1 MAMSKARSFYT
12 VLTNS
17 DLSYKEKWRLGKAR
31 LARFLFGF
39 NDRKG
44 FIMKFV
50 IYTLLVSIGFVYLYP
65 MLYMFITSMKSLS
78 DLLDMSVKW
87 IPTDLYTKNY
97 KQAFSVMNM
106 RESFTGS
113 MLIALVPTIF
123 QVIVASLVGYGFAR
137 FEFPLKK
144 LLFGLMI
151 FSFIIPPQILMMPT
165 YRLLSTL
172 ELTGSL
178 NAFIIPAALGQGFN
192 SAIFILIFY
201 QFFMQ
206 TPKSLYEAA
215 EVDGASQLTSFIKI
229 AIPMAVPAFIVSFLF
244 SFVWYW
250 NETYLTTLYLTS
262 SKNELTTILLQ
273 LQQFEQNYQTMYPV
287 TENSPNKINEGI
299 KMAGTVISI
308 LPLLIVYFFLQRYF
322 VESVD
327 RTGITGE

>member
-1 MAMSKARSFYT
+1 MEAQKITSAPRDQS
-12 VLTNS
+12 VS
-17 DLSYKEKWRLGKAR
+17 PQEKWRRIKVK

-44 FIMKFV
+44 FLLKLV

-65 MLYMFITSMKSLS
+65 MLHMFITSMKSLT
-78 DLLDMSVKW
+78 DLLDQSVKW
-87 IPTDLYTKNY
+87 IPSSLYTENY
-97 KQAFSVMNM
+97 KQAYSVMNLKA
-106 RESFTGS
+106 SFKGS
-113 MLIALVPTIF
+113 LLLSLLPTIC
-123 QVIVASLVGYGFAR
+123 QVVVASLVGYGFAR
-137 FEFPLKK
+137 YKFPLKN
-144 LLFGLMI
+144 LLFALLI

-165 YRLLSTL
+165 YRLFNSLG
-172 ELTGSL
+172 LTGSIS
-178 NAFIIPAALGQGFN
+178 AFIVPAILGQGLN
-192 SAIFILIFY
+192 SSIFILIFY
-201 QFFMQ
+201 QFFKQ
-206 TPKSLYEAA
+206 TPTALYEAA
-215 EVDGASQLTSFIKI
+215 EVDGASQLTSFFRI

-262 SKNELTTILLQ
+262 KDNSLTTILLQ
-273 LQQFEQNYQTMYPV
+273 LQQFEQNYEAMYPV

-299 KMAGTVISI
+299 KMAGTMLSV